1 LGLRLLWG
9 WAARDLEEILR
20 ESEGMGVVERVAGGW
35 RIADPDLAWWLDR
48 LPPLPRCETAPELVE
63 VAA

>member
-1 LGLRLLWG
+1 
-9 WAARDLEEILR
+9 
-20 ESEGMGVVERVAGGW
+20 MGVVERVAGGW

>member
-1 LGLRLLWG
+1 MS
-9 WAARDLEEILR
+9 AAKLEAVLV
-20 ESEGMGVVERVAGGW
+20 ESEAMGVIERVPGGW

-48 LPPLPRCETAPELVE
+48 LPPLSRADASADVMG